1 MVKKWKSDDSI
12 RCTESFAPA
21 INAESAMGKP
31 YDEKQ
36 ADDDNDYAEEI
47 FFDIAEKD
55 DKEEDE
61 EGDVDD
67 DDVADPTYKPG
78 SDMLDFDFKATDV
91 WLDSNDDSMIQY
103 GKKQKAK

>member
-1 MVKKWKSDDSI
+1 MVKKWKSDDII
-12 RCTESFAPA
+12 RRNESFAPA
-21 INAESAMGKP
+21 INAESAMGKE

-36 ADDDNDYAEEI
+36 ADDDNDDAEEI

-61 EGDVDD
+61 EEDVD

-78 SDMLDFDFKATDV
+78 SNMLDFDFEATNE